1 MAAVQCPLVGKL
13 QRGRVRT
20 ATKASSFLK
29 ASTIFSKS
37 SKMDNSDVLQLVR
50 TYIKEKADEA
60 NRIQMQ
66 ERSKIIRSVNGV
78 LRCALYKDNG
88 LYVLFHYLRE
98 FVERPYLIIL
108 AQTDRVSRYFRDN
121 QP

>member
-1 MAAVQCPLVGKL
+1 
-13 QRGRVRT
+13 
-20 ATKASSFLK
+20 
-29 ASTIFSKS
+29 
-37 SKMDNSDVLQLVR
+37 MDNSDVLQLVR

-66 ERSKIIRSVNGV
+66 ERSNLIRRVNGV
-78 LRCALYKDNG
+78 LRRDNG